1 MTGAMFRILV
11 VEDDADIRK
20 VLRALLEAEGYRV
33 VETDTAARALVES
46 RGHQPD
52 VVLVDLGLPDRDG
65 QALIR
70 DVRRFSSVPI
80 LVLSARTQEAEKIKA
95 LDGGADDY
103 VTKPFDSGELLAR
116 VRAALRRNV
125 RSPENS
131 PSLRIGSIAIELA
144 KREAR
149 GPDGQP
155 VHFTPLEYRLLACLA
170 RTHGLVVTRDQL
182 IGEVWGPD
190 RMDDTRGLRAYVKA
204 LRQKLEPDTGR
215 PRYLLTEPGLGYRLV
230 TDQDEPTR
238 SAAVADDMRRPG
250 AATPK

>member
-1 MTGAMFRILV
+1 VTGAMFRVLV
-11 VEDDADIRK
+11 VEDDADIRRL
-20 VLRALLEAEGYRV
+20 LRALLEAEGYRV
-33 VETDTAARALVES
+33 VEADSAARALVES
-46 RGHQPD
+46 RSHQPD

-80 LVLSARTQEAEKIKA
+80 LVLSARTLETEKIQA

-103 VTKPFDSGELLAR
+103 VTKPFNSGELLAR

-125 RSPENS
+125 RSPERS
-131 PSLRIGSIAIELA
+131 PSLRIGSIAIDLA
-144 KREAR
+144 TREAR
-149 GPDGQP
+149 VSNGDA

-170 RTHGLVVTRDQL
+170 RAHGLVVTRDQL

-190 RMDDTRGLRAYVKA
+190 RMDDTRGLRAYVKG
-204 LRQKLEPDTGR
+204 LRQKLEPDPAR

-230 TDQDEPTR
+230 AEQDEPEP
-238 SAAVADDMRRPG
+238 AAS
-250 AATPK
+250 

>member
-1 MTGAMFRILV
+1 VTEAMFRILV
-11 VEDDADIRK
+11 VEDDADIRR

-33 VETDTAARALVES
+33 VEADSAARALVES
-46 RGHQPD
+46 RSHQPD

-80 LVLSARTQEAEKIKA
+80 LVLSARTLEAEKIHA

-103 VTKPFDSGELLAR
+103 VTKPFN
-116 VRAALRRNV
+116 LR
-125 RSPENS
+125 SDAHS
-131 PSLRIGSIAIELA
+131 PSLRIGSIAIDLA
-144 KREAR
+144 TREAR
-149 GPDGQP
+149 GTHGDAM
-155 VHFTPLEYRLLACLA
+155 HFTPLEYRLLVCLA
-170 RTHGLVVTRDQL
+170 RAHGLVVTRDQL

-204 LRQKLEPDTGR
+204 LRQKLEPDPAR

-230 TDQDEPTR
+230 AEQDEPEP
-238 SAAVADDMRRPG
+238 AAD
-250 AATPK
+250 